1 MPLFLSEN
9 DVCKIATMSLALEA
23 VEMSLR
29 ENALGRAVNI
39 PRERT
44 RIQKGALHLLQGT
57 VDCLDTIGF
66 KAYTSTREGNR
77 FLIHLY
83 NATSGRLDA
92 IIEANFLGM
101 LRTGAA
107 SGIASRYLSRP
118 EASLVG
124 RFGAGW
130 QAQGQLAALCQ
141 VRPIQRA
148 KVFSRDRQRLEDFCR
163 EQSQQ
168 LGIEVTPAAN
178 AEEVVRGSDIVTTV
192 TTSATPLF
200 DSTWLDPGCHINAVG
215 SNALIR
221 TEIDEKTIRRCDPIV
236 VDARDV
242 AAREWKKDVFAGRK
256 SRNWGKSSLAA
267 CQVALTR
274 HRSPCLNR
282 TAWPSRIWLWQ
293 PMCCNEPNNGD
304 SEPNCPLGTKKP
316 EFLVYSISRG
326 SISRVSATL
335 PGKARR
341 NNGKRVRRW
350 RRGGRLGALSNT

>member
-1 MPLFLSEN
+1 MALFLSEK
-9 DVCKIATMSLALEA
+9 DVSEVATMPLALESI
-23 VEMSLR
+23 EMSLR
-29 ENALGRAVNI
+29 EHTLGRAVNI

-44 RIQKGALHLLQGT
+44 RIQKGALHLLQGA

-118 EASLVG
+118 EASVVG
-124 RFGAGW
+124 MFGAGW
-130 QAQGQLAALCQ
+130 QARGQLAALCQ
-141 VRPIQRA
+141 VRPIQQA
-148 KVFSRDRQRLEDFCR
+148 KVFSRDRQRLEEFCR
-163 EQSQQ
+163 VQSEQ
-168 LGIEVTPAAN
+168 LGIAVIPAAN

-200 DSTWLDPGCHINAVG
+200 DSAWLEPGCHINAVG

-221 TEIDEKTIRRCDPIV
+221 TEIDEKTIRRCDSVV

-242 AAREWKKDVFAGRK
+242 AARECGDLLPLLEKGRIRWTQIPELGEIIVGRLPG
-256 SRNWGKSSLAA
+256 RNTPAQITLFESHGMAIQDLALAA
-267 CQVALTR
+267 HVLQRAK
-274 HRSPCLNR
+274 
-282 TAWPSRIWLWQ
+282 Q
-293 PMCCNEPNNGD
+293 QG
-304 SEPNCPLGTKKP
+304 LGT
-316 EFLVYSISRG
+316 E
-326 SISRVSATL
+326 
-335 PGKARR
+335 
-341 NNGKRVRRW
+341 
-350 RRGGRLGALSNT
+350 LSFGD

>member
-1 MPLFLSEN
+1 MALFLSEK
-9 DVCKIATMSLALEA
+9 DVSKVATMPLALES

-29 ENALGRAVNI
+29 EHTLGRAVNI

-44 RIQKGALHLLQGT
+44 RIQKGALHLLQGA

-118 EASLVG
+118 EASVVG
-124 RFGAGW
+124 MFGAGW
-130 QAQGQLAALCQ
+130 QARGQLAALCQ
-141 VRPIQRA
+141 VRPIQQA
-148 KVFSRDRQRLEDFCR
+148 KVFSRDRQRLEEFCR

-168 LGIEVTPAAN
+168 LGIAVIPAAN

-200 DSTWLDPGCHINAVG
+200 DSAWLEPGCHINAVG

-221 TEIDEKTIRRCDPIV
+221 TEIDEKTIRRCDSVV

-242 AAREWKKDVFAGRK
+242 AARECGDLLPLLEKGRIRWTQIPELGEIIVGRLPG
-256 SRNWGKSSLAA
+256 RNNPAQITLFESHGMAIQDLALAA
-267 CQVALTR
+267 HVLQRAK
-274 HRSPCLNR
+274 
-282 TAWPSRIWLWQ
+282 Q
-293 PMCCNEPNNGD
+293 QG
-304 SEPNCPLGTKKP
+304 
-316 EFLVYSISRG
+316 
-326 SISRVSATL
+326 
-335 PGKARR
+335 
-341 NNGKRVRRW
+341 
-350 RRGGRLGALSNT
+350 LGAELPFGD

>member
-1 MPLFLSEN
+1 MALFLSEK
-9 DVCKIATMSLALEA
+9 DVRKVATMPLALEA

-29 ENALGRAVNI
+29 EHSLGRAVNI

-118 EASLVG
+118 EASVVG
-124 RFGAGW
+124 MFGAGW

-141 VRPIQRA
+141 VRPIQRV

-163 EQSQQ
+163 EQSRQ
-168 LGIEVTPAAN
+168 LVIEIIPAAN

-200 DSTWLDPGCHINAVG
+200 NSAWLEAGCHINAVG

-221 TEIDEKTIRRCDPIV
+221 TEIDEKTILRCDPVV

-242 AAREWKKDVFAGRK
+242 AARECGDLLPLLEKGRI
-256 SRNWGKSSLAA
+256 RWTQIPELGEII
-267 CQVALTR
+267 V
-274 HRSPCLNR
+274 NR
-282 TAWPSRIWLWQ
+282 
-293 PMCCNEPNNGD
+293 
-304 SEPNCPLGTKKP
+304 
-316 EFLVYSISRG
+316 
-326 SISRVSATL
+326 L
-335 PGKARR
+335 PGRTSPTQITLFESHGMAIQDLALAVQVLQQAKQQ
-341 NNGKRVRRW
+341 G
-350 RRGGRLGALSNT
+350 LGMELPFGD

>member
-1 MPLFLSEN
+1 MALFLSEK
-9 DVCKIATMSLALEA
+9 DVSKVATMPLALES

-29 ENALGRAVNI
+29 EHTLGRAVNI

-44 RIQKGALHLLQGT
+44 RIQKGALHLLQGA

-118 EASLVG
+118 EASVVG
-124 RFGAGW
+124 MFGAGW
-130 QAQGQLAALCQ
+130 QARGQLAALCQ
-141 VRPIQRA
+141 VRPIQQA
-148 KVFSRDRQRLEDFCR
+148 KVFSRDRQRLEEFCR

-168 LGIEVTPAAN
+168 LGIAVIPAAN

-200 DSTWLDPGCHINAVG
+200 DSAWLEPGCHINAVG

-221 TEIDEKTIRRCDPIV
+221 TEIDEKTIRRCDSVV

-242 AAREWKKDVFAGRK
+242 AARECGDLLPLLEKGRIRWTQIPELGEIIVGRLPG
-256 SRNWGKSSLAA
+256 RNNPAQITLFESHGMAIQDLALAA
-267 CQVALTR
+267 HVLQRAK
-274 HRSPCLNR
+274 
-282 TAWPSRIWLWQ
+282 Q
-293 PMCCNEPNNGD
+293 QG
-304 SEPNCPLGTKKP
+304 LGT
-316 EFLVYSISRG
+316 E
-326 SISRVSATL
+326 L
-335 PGKARR
+335 PFGD
-341 NNGKRVRRW
+341 
-350 RRGGRLGALSNT
+350 